1 MLSIQ
6 LNNLSFFAYHGLYEE
21 EKISGNDFIVNAII
35 YFYPK
40 KKIDTISETIDYVSI
55 YELIE
60 RRMQIATPLLET
72 IVMDLATLILDK
84 FTLAESVFI
93 ELTKQ
98 KPPIHNFNG
107 TVSVKFELKRKE

>member
-6 LNNLSFFAYHGLYEE
+6 LNSLSFFAYHGLYEE
-21 EKISGNDFIVNAII
+21 EKVNGNDFIVNAII
-35 YFYPK
+35 DFNPK
-40 KKIDTISETIDYVSI
+40 KKIDTISETIDYVAI

-60 RRMQIATPLLET
+60 KRMQIATPLLET

-84 FTLAESVFI
+84 FTLAETVYI

-98 KPPIHNFNG
+98 KPPIHNFKGN
-107 TVSVKFELKRKE
+107 VSVKYELKRNH